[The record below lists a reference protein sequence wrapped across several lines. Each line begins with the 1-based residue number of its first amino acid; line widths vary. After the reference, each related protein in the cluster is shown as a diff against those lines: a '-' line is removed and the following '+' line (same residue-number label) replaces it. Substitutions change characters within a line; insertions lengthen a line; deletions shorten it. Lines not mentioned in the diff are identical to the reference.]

1 VDLPETSEPPAPVAF
16 GTSAIGELVIEN
28 TETGVRL
35 WLRIAG
41 ELTEDVM
48 VFGQEPCSSGRRKR
62 RNVAYLGLLPP
73 PVDGM
78 SDITYLYQAR
88 YGEPRPGTR
97 VFIVTCQQKNGWKG
111 IDREA
116 SALVPDRPEGQQAAV
131 PGALTL
137 QPHMHK
143 GCTSDE
149 QGTNP
154 RAVPEVPVG
163 GEPAAGPV
171 MDGFE
176 GSARQEQPMGE
187 ACPGPIPEHPD

>member
-1 VDLPETSEPPAPVAF
+1 
-16 GTSAIGELVIEN
+16 
-28 TETGVRL
+28 
-35 WLRIAG
+35 
-41 ELTEDVM
+41 M
-48 VFGQEPCSSGRRKR
+48 VFGQAPCSAGRRKR
-62 RNVAYLGLLPP
+62 RNVSYLGLLSAAQ
-73 PVDGM
+73 DGL
-78 SDITYLYQAR
+78 SEITALYVTR
-88 YGEPRPGTR
+88 YGEPRPGEKI
-97 VFIVTCQQKNGWKG
+97 FIVTRQQKDGWEG
-111 IDREA
+111 YDQQSSEI
-116 SALVPDRPEGQQAAV
+116 VPAAPQAQQAIAAV
-131 PGALTL
+131 ALTL
-137 QPHMHK
+137 LPHMHK